1 MAHQRVRI
9 TKTTLQVRVA
19 LQKVQELFP
28 LLSNHIQESAAMSPA
43 GVDTSSGAMS
53 AHSTTDD
60 LFCHFD
66 RTGRF
71 VLAAAPSLTIRRGL
85 DNRLMRISIDTT
97 HREDLKWFGRRRS
110 YHDFSDVE
118 KSDFYRAVYI
128 EALNAEKAVDQHKG
142 ALAVKP
148 AADIG
153 VPHPVFNMMESAGL
167 ENNSKNHHSILT
179 EEKASESS
187 EGSTSTSQTDQVGP
201 QE

>member
-1 MAHQRVRI
+1 M
-9 TKTTLQVRVA
+9 TKNQPVERKGSTR
-19 LQKVQELFP
+19 K
-28 LLSNHIQESAAMSPA
+28 LS
-43 GVDTSSGAMS
+43 
-53 AHSTTDD
+53 
-60 LFCHFD
+60 
-66 RTGRF
+66 
-71 VLAAAPSLTIRRGL
+71 
-85 DNRLMRISIDTT
+85 ISITT
-97 HREDLKWFGRRRS
+97 ELDEALEAMCVRTRVNKSRVIENTLRS
-110 YHDFSDVE
+110 N
-118 KSDFYRAVYI
+118 RIIAVYI